1 MLVYTYTYTL
11 LKIDIL
17 NFGFVRD
24 INLIRFLLG
33 WKFFVHEFRYKTE
46 HIYEAYVSVYIYIY
60 AAQIRPFNIGPV
72 RDINLIPFYC
82 FGNFLHMNF
91 DIRRKTYM
99 KRMLGYVSVHINIY
113 AAQNRHFHL
122 RPCKRY
128 QFNFFYY
135 FGNFLYMDFYIRRK
149 TYIKLML
156 NYVSVYMYVVLEEKI
171 PPYAVSPL

>member
-24 INLIRFLLG
+24 INLIPFLLG

-60 AAQIRPFNIGPV
+60 AAQIRHFNFGPV